1 MKKII
6 SIIVVCLSAVF
17 LLKNTAYSAP
27 TLTDAI
33 NYDIALFTSGAGP
46 VNGIAFDSFGDMY
59 FSNLNN
65 EQIIKVTSPF
75 QSGVNSYE
83 VYATG
88 IPYAGDLAFTQ
99 NGRLFVA
106 SSTSS
111 NSSVYEVL
119 SDGSTSIFSTGFSY
133 PTSIESYGND
143 LFISNSGDG
152 TITKIDQS
160 GNITP
165 FLSGFSSPNGPFGIS
180 VDSSG
185 SLYFVDHGTGNIYS
199 SDQLGNVS
207 NIGSVSPYGG
217 VFTGVGYDGSLFV
230 SDVNNGSLYSIDS
243 SNNMSLF
250 ASGFEG
256 KTHPPFNGPNDIAF
270 DSGGSM
276 YIADG
281 NNIWKVTAIVPEPIS
296 SILLITGGTLL
307 AGRRYFKKSNYG
319 RPLILS
325 KNQRFASNSDFKDL
339 SVLSMN
345 QVRLYF
351 VDSAILSIV
360 CHLTKH

>member
-1 MKKII
+1 MRKII
-6 SIIVVCLSAVF
+6 LVSIVVWLVAF
-17 LLKNTAYSAP
+17 PLLKSTAYSDP
-27 TLTDAI
+27 TLTDTI
-33 NYDIALFTSGAGP
+33 NYNIELFTSGAGP
-46 VNGIAFDSFGDMY
+46 VTGIAFDSSGDLY
-59 FSNLNN
+59 FTNLNS

-83 VYATG
+83 VFATG
-88 IPYAGDLAFTQ
+88 IPYAGDLAFTE

-111 NSSVYEVL
+111 NSSVYEVQ
-119 SDGSTSIFSTGFSY
+119 SDGTTSIFSTGFSY

-180 VDSSG
+180 IDSSG
-185 SLYFVDHGTGNIYS
+185 NLYFVDHGSGNLYS
-199 SDQLGNVS
+199 SDQLGNVT
-207 NIGSVSPYGG
+207 NIGSVSPFGG
-217 VFTGVGYDGSLFV
+217 VFTGVGYDGTLFV
-230 SDVNNGSLYSIDS
+230 SDVNYGSLYSIDT

-256 KTHPPFNGPNDIAF
+256 KTHPPFNGPNDMAF
-270 DSGGSM
+270 DSSGSM

-281 NNIWKVTAIVPEPIS
+281 DNIWKVSVVPEPIS
-296 SILLITGGTLL
+296 SILFITGGGVL
-307 AGRRYFKKSNYG
+307 AGRRYLRRKQEF
-319 RPLILS
+319 
-325 KNQRFASNSDFKDL
+325 
-339 SVLSMN
+339 
-345 QVRLYF
+345 
-351 VDSAILSIV
+351 
-360 CHLTKH
+360 